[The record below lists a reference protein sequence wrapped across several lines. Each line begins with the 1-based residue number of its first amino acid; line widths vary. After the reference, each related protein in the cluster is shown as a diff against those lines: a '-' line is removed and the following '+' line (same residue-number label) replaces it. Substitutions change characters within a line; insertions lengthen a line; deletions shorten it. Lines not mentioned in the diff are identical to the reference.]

1 MNEIS
6 KKIFEGEPKKP
17 KSIQIEF
24 DINEININKDNYY
37 EELFKMLLE
46 IFYDGMRKFNLENDG
61 KVDLIKLSDNDF
73 MKIREY
79 FWSIG
84 YDVYYKVLLN
94 DVELKNTILT
104 TKNSDLKDFFL
115 NLKVENYLFTIIF
128 DILK

>member
-24 DINEININKDNYY
+24 DKSELTNKENYY
-37 EELFKMLLE
+37 EKLFKMLLE
-46 IFYDGMRKFNLENDG
+46 IFYDGMRKFNLQGDTVN
-61 KVDLIKLSDNDF
+61 LIELTDSDF

-84 YDVYYKVLLN
+84 FDVYYSVTL
-94 DVELKNTILT
+94 DEVELKNTIT
-104 TKNSDLKDFFL
+104 STKNSDLKDYFL

-128 DILK
+128 DYL